1 MFFKALVLVIIP
13 FFECVSYLV
22 CECTLMILFLAALI
36 LFCYCFHYL
45 FDSFTVLVT
54 FFTVLVS
61 FICNGECVLVSN
73 CYLLGS

>member
-22 CECTLMILFLAALI
+22 GECTLMILFLAALI

-45 FDSFTVLVT
+45 FDSFTVLV
-54 FFTVLVS
+54 S

-73 CYLLGS
+73 CYLIGS

>member
-1 MFFKALVLVIIP
+1 MRFLFGWWVHAYDFVFGCINSVL
-13 FFECVSYLV
+13 L
-22 CECTLMILFLAALI
+22 LFS
-36 LFCYCFHYL
+36 LFIWLFYCFS
-45 FDSFTVLVT
+45 D